1 VEHVLSSVRK
11 RHKPARWKVAS
22 GAIFIDAG
30 AEEAIVPA
38 LWSQDTFVEKAGGS
52 EIIGQMWAFPD
63 KKGRPCCLIPEA
75 TALFHE
81 RSQELLEGRRQRML
95 FYVARCYRYERP
107 QAGRYREFVQLGF
120 EYLCPDPERALVR
133 SRELAAGFLDSLGLR
148 YALDLA
154 AKRGLSYYLN
164 GQGFEIR
171 CNELGAQQQMT
182 GGGAYR
188 EGAGFG
194 LGAERL
200 LLAMS
205 MQGLLTALTAGTDSG
220 N

>member
-1 VEHVLSSVRK
+1 VERVLSSVKKQRK
-11 RHKPARWKVAS
+11 PVLWKTAS
-22 GAIFIDAG
+22 GVTFIDAG

-38 LWSQDTFVEKAGGS
+38 LWSQDTFVQKAGGS

-63 KKGRPCCLIPEA
+63 KKGRPCCLIPEV
-75 TALFHE
+75 TALFQE
-81 RSQELLEGRRQRML
+81 RCQELLERRKERML

-120 EYLCPDPERALVR
+120 EYLCPNPQRALLR
-133 SRELAAGFLDSLGLR
+133 SREIGAGFLDSLGLG
-148 YALDLA
+148 YAFDIA

-164 GQGFEIR
+164 GEGFEIR
-171 CNELGAQQQMT
+171 CPELGAQQQVA

-194 LGAERL
+194 IGAERL
-200 LLAMS
+200 LLAMG
-205 MQGLLTALTAGTDSG
+205 MQGLSTTAIAPS
-220 N
+220 

>member
-1 VEHVLSSVRK
+1 MKKQRKPVL
-11 RHKPARWKVAS
+11 WKTAS
-22 GAIFIDAG
+22 GATFIDAG

-75 TALFHE
+75 TALFQE
-81 RSQELLEGRRQRML
+81 RCQELLEGRRERML

-148 YALDLA
+148 YALDPA

-171 CNELGAQQQMT
+171 CNELGAQKQVA

-200 LLAMS
+200 LLAMG
-205 MQGLLTALTAGTDSG
+205 MQGLL
-220 N
+220 

>member
-1 VEHVLSSVRK
+1 MERVLSSVKK
-11 RHKPARWKVAS
+11 RRKPARWRTAS
-22 GAIFIDAG
+22 GATFIDAG

-38 LWSQDTFVEKAGGS
+38 LWSQDTFVQKAGGS

-63 KKGRPCCLIPEA
+63 KKGRPCCLIPEV
-75 TALFHE
+75 TALFQE
-81 RSQELLEGRRQRML
+81 RCQELLDRRKERML

-120 EYLCPDPERALVR
+120 EYLCSNPQRALVR
-133 SRELAAGFLDSLGLR
+133 SREIGAGFLDSLGLD
-148 YALDLA
+148 YAFDIA

-164 GQGFEIR
+164 GEGFEIR
-171 CNELGAQQQMT
+171 CPELGAQQQVA

-194 LGAERL
+194 IGAERL
-200 LLAMS
+200 LLAMGT
-205 MQGLLTALTAGTDSG
+205 QGLSATAIAPS
-220 N
+220 

>member
-1 VEHVLSSVRK
+1 MKKQRKPVL
-11 RHKPARWKVAS
+11 WKTAS
-22 GAIFIDAG
+22 GATFIDAG

-38 LWSQDTFVEKAGGS
+38 LWSQDTFVQKAGGS

-63 KKGRPCCLIPEA
+63 KKGRPCCLIPEV
-75 TALFHE
+75 TALFQE
-81 RSQELLEGRRQRML
+81 RCQELLERRKERML

-120 EYLCPDPERALVR
+120 EYLCPNPQRALLR
-133 SRELAAGFLDSLGLR
+133 SREIGAGFLDSLGLG
-148 YALDLA
+148 YAFDIA

-164 GQGFEIR
+164 GDGFEIR
-171 CNELGAQQQMT
+171 CPELGAQQQVA

-194 LGAERL
+194 IGAERL
-200 LLAMS
+200 LLAMG
-205 MQGLLTALTAGTDSG
+205 MQGLSTTAIAPS
-220 N
+220 

>member
-1 VEHVLSSVRK
+1 MKKQRKPVL
-11 RHKPARWKVAS
+11 WKTAS
-22 GAIFIDAG
+22 GVTFIDAG

-38 LWSQDTFVEKAGGS
+38 LWSQDTFVQKAGGS

-63 KKGRPCCLIPEA
+63 KKGRPCCLIPEV
-75 TALFHE
+75 TALFQE
-81 RSQELLEGRRQRML
+81 RCQELLERRKERML

-120 EYLCPDPERALVR
+120 EYLCPNPQRALSR
-133 SRELAAGFLDSLGLR
+133 SREIGAGFLDSLGLG
-148 YALDLA
+148 YAFDIA

-164 GQGFEIR
+164 GEGFEIR
-171 CNELGAQQQMT
+171 CPELGAQQQVA

-194 LGAERL
+194 IGAERL
-200 LLAMS
+200 LLAMG
-205 MQGLLTALTAGTDSG
+205 MQGLSATAIAPS
-220 N
+220 

>member
-1 VEHVLSSVRK
+1 MEPVSSLAKKPHKYALS
-11 RHKPARWKVAS
+11 KVDS
-22 GAIFIDAG
+22 GVTFIDAG

-38 LWSQDTFVEKAGGS
+38 LWSQDTFIQKAGGS

-75 TALFHE
+75 TALFQE
-81 RSQELLEGRRQRML
+81 RCKDLLGRQQERLL

-107 QAGRYREFVQLGF
+107 QAGRYREFSQLGF
-120 EYLCPDPERALVR
+120 EYLGPNP
-133 SRELAAGFLDSLGLR
+133 ELAVERSQELATGFLNSLGLR
-148 YALDLA
+148 YEVDGA
-154 AKRGLSYYLN
+154 ARRGLSYYLD

-171 CNELGAQQQMT
+171 CTELGAQQQVV

-194 LGAERL
+194 IGAERL
-200 LLAMS
+200 LLAMEA
-205 MQGLLTALTAGTDSG
+205 QKLI
-220 N
+220 